1 MEIWNHDLIDICLDF
16 YKEDDVLAVRT
27 IVDNH
32 GDRLQDGRAATK
44 SINFGPPWKI
54 LFKLCLIVNVY
65 CQCSMP
71 RMCPEFLQ

>member
-32 GDRLQDGRAATK
+32 GDRLPRRKSSDKIDKLWAT
-44 SINFGPPWKI
+44 
-54 LFKLCLIVNVY
+54 LEDIV
-65 CQCSMP
+65 
-71 RMCPEFLQ
+71 